1 TVAED
6 ETSLRNNSAAFGR
19 YEFRPRV
26 MRDVSSI
33 DTTASLLGHRLQFPL
48 VFSPTG
54 FTRIAHSQG
63 ELAVARVAARH
74 GLPYTLSTLSTRSI
88 EEVAAV
94 SDGPKWFQVYA
105 WRDRSMVRDMLQR
118 AAANGYDSI
127 MLTVDTAVLG
137 RRERDVRRGFTLP
150 PKLGPGTIVDG
161 IMHPS
166 WTWDFVRNDPI
177 TFANVAQSSNNGSG
191 TAVTLST
198 FISEQFD
205 PALSWDDI
213 DWFRGEWN
221 GTISI
226 KGIQTVEDAVIAADR
241 GVDAV
246 LLSNHGGRQ
255 LDGAPAPISL
265 VRPVVEALG
274 GRVPVIC
281 DGGIRRGGDI
291 VKALALGATA
301 CTMGR
306 SYLYGLGA
314 AGEAGVERALAMLTD
329 EMVRTM
335 RLCGAR
341 SLAELTPD
349 LLTELSQGDPR

>member
-1 TVAED
+1 
-6 ETSLRNNSAAFGR
+6 
-19 YEFRPRV
+19 
-26 MRDVSSI
+26 
-33 DTTASLLGHRLQFPL
+33 
-48 VFSPTG
+48 
-54 FTRIAHSQG
+54 
-63 ELAVARVAARH
+63 
-74 GLPYTLSTLSTRSI
+74 
-88 EEVAAV
+88 
-94 SDGPKWFQVYA
+94 
-105 WRDRSMVRDMLQR
+105 
-118 AAANGYDSI
+118 
-127 MLTVDTAVLG
+127 VDTAVLG

-150 PKLGPGTIVDG
+150 PKLGPGTIIDG

-226 KGIQTVEDAVIAADR
+226 KGVQTVEDAVIAADS

-246 LLSNHGGRQ
+246 ILSNHGGRQ

-265 VRPVVEALG
+265 VRPVVDALG

-349 LLTELSQGDPR
+349 LLTELPQGDPR